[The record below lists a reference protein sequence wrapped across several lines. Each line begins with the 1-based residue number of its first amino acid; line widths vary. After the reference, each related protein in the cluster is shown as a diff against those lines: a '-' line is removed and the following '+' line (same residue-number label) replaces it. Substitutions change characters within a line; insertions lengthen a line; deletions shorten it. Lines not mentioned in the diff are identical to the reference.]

1 MTTEKE
7 QKLLYSVKEIFDEKD
22 FLKEKNVEFYNI
34 PHYQRGYKWES
45 KNVEKLLDDIN
56 LFKESEG
63 KFYCVQNI
71 TVIKKSNYY
80 NVIDGQQRLTTLTIL
95 LSYLDNKS
103 IVHNKVRFPEN
114 SIRKYTNKILNEII
128 TNETSNFYEQFDNWQ
143 SFLKCYTEYDL
154 QDIYH
159 IFEVAISIKNWFE
172 REISNRESNFK
183 ALFIDKL
190 LNNVKIILNEVEG
203 SQSEEKIFGNL
214 NSKRIPLDGSDLVR
228 AILITR
234 VAREEAKEEADLKN
248 IIFVNERRIKLGWE
262 LDQINAWWS
271 KKDVKNYFKRFIK
284 IRSETIGDNSLF
296 NEFLY
301 PINNLYLLYAEI
313 QNKSILDLDLIES
326 QNSNTISLYKDI
338 IHLNNVLQDWFDDK
352 EIYHYLGYIFA
363 NQNKYSFNDI
373 WKLWNSSL
381 NRICFIKELKKIIK
395 TDFLEDDELFDY
407 TDLNSNWYDNRKD
420 ELIRTLLLLDV
431 IESVK
436 NNRVKL
442 PASAFKKS
450 LEDIEHI
457 FPKVPKDKNNK
468 EIVKF
473 TMLLLKTGN
482 ITELEYDV
490 KKLEKQLEND
500 DFKNEFL
507 KFLEEKT
514 SEIKV
519 NSIGNLVLLHKSL
532 NRSIGNKSYG
542 MKRSKIISY
551 HNDGKYIQ
559 PHTFKV
565 FVRDFLG
572 NKDEDYIDSEFW
584 IQKDIEDN
592 SEYIK
597 QQINNF
603 FKIESSCQEKD

>member
-7 QKLLYSVKEIFDEKD
+7 QKLLYSVKEIFDEKEL
-22 FLKEKNVEFYNI
+22 LKEKNVEYYNI

-45 KNVEKLLDDIN
+45 KNVEKLLDDIK
-56 LFKESEG
+56 LFKEGEG

-71 TVIKKSNYY
+71 TVIKKDNYY

-95 LSYLDNKS
+95 LSYLDHKS
-103 IVHNKVRFPEN
+103 MVHNKVRFPEN
-114 SIRKYTNKILNEII
+114 SIRKFTNKILNEII
-128 TNETSNFYEQFDNWQ
+128 TNETSNFYDQFDKWQ
-143 SFLKCYTEYDL
+143 SFLECYPEYDL

-159 IFEVAISIKNWFE
+159 IFEVAVSVKKWFE

-183 ALFIDKL
+183 VLFIDKL

-284 IRSETIGDNSLF
+284 IKSEMIGDNNLF
-296 NEFLY
+296 NEILY

-313 QNKSILDLDLIES
+313 QNKSVLDLDLIEN

-338 IHLNNVLQDWFDDK
+338 IHLNNVLQDWYDDK

-363 NQNKYSFNDI
+363 NQSRNSFNDI

-381 NRICFIKELKKIIK
+381 NRVCFIEELKEIIK
-395 TDFLEDDELFDY
+395 TDFLENDDLLDY
-407 TDLNSNWYDNRKD
+407 TDLNINWYDNRKD
-420 ELIRTLLLLDV
+420 ELIHTLLLLDV

-442 PASAFKKS
+442 PASAFKRS

-482 ITELEYDV
+482 ITEFEYDV

-500 DFKNEFL
+500 DFKDEFL

-514 SEIKV
+514 SEIKI

-542 MKRSKIISY
+542 IKRSRIISY
-551 HNDGKYIQ
+551 HNEGKYIQ

-565 FVRDFLG
+565 FVRDFIG

-584 IQKDIEDN
+584 IQKDIKDN

-603 FKIESSCQEKD
+603 FKIESLCQEKD

>member
-1 MTTEKE
+1 MTTKKE

-45 KNVEKLLDDIN
+45 KNVEKLLDDIK

-71 TVIKKSNYY
+71 TVIKKENYY

-95 LSYLDNKS
+95 LSYLDHKS
-103 IVHNKVRFPEN
+103 MVHNKVRFPEN
-114 SIRKYTNKILNEII
+114 SIRKFTNKILNEII
-128 TNETSNFYEQFDNWQ
+128 TNETSNFYDQFDNWQ
-143 SFLKCYTEYDL
+143 SFLEYYPEYDL

-159 IFEVAISIKNWFE
+159 IFEVAVSVKKWFE

-183 ALFIDKL
+183 VLFIDKL

-284 IRSETIGDNSLF
+284 IKSEMIGDNNLF
-296 NEFLY
+296 NEILY

-363 NQNKYSFNDI
+363 NQNKNSFNDI
-373 WKLWNSSL
+373 WKLWASSL
-381 NRICFIKELKKIIK
+381 NRSRFIEELKKIIK
-395 TDFLEDDELFDY
+395 TDFLENDDLLDY
-407 TDLNSNWYDNRKD
+407 IDLNINWYDNRKD
-420 ELIRTLLLLDV
+420 ELIHTLLLLDV

-436 NNRVKL
+436 KNRVKL

-482 ITELEYDV
+482 ITEFEYDV

-507 KFLEEKT
+507 KFLEEKA
-514 SEIKV
+514 SEIKI
-519 NSIGNLVLLHKSL
+519 NSIGNLVLLHRSL

-542 MKRSKIISY
+542 IKRSRIISY
-551 HNDGKYIQ
+551 HNEGKYIQ

-565 FVRDFLG
+565 FVRDFIG

-584 IQKDIEDN
+584 IQKDIKDN

-603 FKIESSCQEKD
+603 FKIELLCQEKD